1 MALDSSG
8 INHFNIRR
16 NLKVHLASQAL
27 VVFEDL
33 PRGVLEQHPGND
45 ATGGPVGSPGPTYD
59 DSRIH
64 KSTATRGD
72 GFLQRQ
78 EQRRPENDATGS
90 LVGSPGP
97 TYDDSRIHKSTYK
110 EGDECNYAKGKWI
123 GDEKRP
129 LYSGYECKRWLP
141 KKYNCDTMGRTDL
154 SFEGYRW
161 QPYGCKMPEF
171 SGLNFLNRMRHKT
184 LAFVGDSLG
193 RQQFLSMMC
202 IATGGKRPKVEK
214 VGRKYGLAKVPHAPK
229 GHTLAY
235 RFPGTNTTVLFYWS
249 ASLCELEPLTN
260 TTSLSTSYALHL
272 DRPARFLKK
281 YLHSFDTLVLNTG
294 HHWNKVKFSQN
305 NWELYADGKPL
316 VKGTLPEDLSPFR
329 NLKLH
334 NIVRWLDSELIH
346 RPHMKVFLRTNSPSH
361 FLHGDWNTGGSC
373 NSTTPLSSGS
383 EVFGDHS
390 GDLPAEHAVTGT
402 RVKLLDITSISQL
415 RSEAHVADHTLNSQS
430 VKYDCSHWCLPG
442 IPDTWNEILFA
453 QI

>member
-1 MALDSSG
+1 MKGGFLHRLLVEKPWLG
-8 INHFNIRR
+8 P
-16 NLKVHLASQAL
+16 
-27 VVFEDL
+27 VVFLLGVATVVLALLGGSPVLTNFSITPEQRQAFSRGL
-33 PRGVLEQHPGND
+33 GVLQRQGQQHPGND
-45 ATGGPVGSPGPTYD
+45 STGGPVGSPGPTYD

-64 KSTATRGD
+64 ETTATRGD

-78 EQRRPENDATGS
+78 EQRRPGNDVTGN

-97 TYDDSRIHKSTYK
+97 AYDDSRIHKSTYK
-110 EGDECNYAKGKWI
+110 QGEECNYAKGKWI

-141 KKYNCDTMGRTDL
+141 KKYNCDAMGRTDL

-171 SGLNFLNRMRHKT
+171 SGLNFLN
-184 LAFVGDSLG
+184 
-193 RQQFLSMMC
+193 
-202 IATGGKRPKVEK
+202 
-214 VGRKYGLAKVPHAPK
+214 
-229 GHTLAY
+229 
-235 RFPGTNTTVLFYWS
+235 
-249 ASLCELEPLTN
+249 SLCELEPLTN

-329 NLKLH
+329 NLRLH